1 MGSLAL
7 PSGVVIP
14 SNEVLITRDALKHH
28 MLVVG
33 TTGSGKTTL
42 LKNLALE
49 LTAKYPKTT
58 VIAVDA
64 VGHYH
69 HLALNKV
76 RTSALIPVTHGYVRR
91 AIKRARDGRDAVKRL
106 ARALA
111 RDYINGGVFRSM
123 GIEVGKVRIK
133 AVMARSGSR
142 YRLVRVVLGVG
153 GGVELI
159 PWSLR
164 TRDLLMSINEL
175 TGLLTE
181 QARMFYGRV
190 VREVGRSIPKS
201 ALTFGGIYN
210 YLTSPSSVR
219 SGSRQLLNYEV
230 IANNLGIHEST
241 MENIVRALLAIIE
254 TRLFDI
260 EAPVGSDYVVS
271 GGEPS
276 YEQVFKPGYVVLDL
290 RTTSAL
296 RQRIMVYRVLDR
308 LFRFMGK
315 EHLRDRDRLAVVL
328 VDEAHLFFPQT
339 S

>member
-1 MGSLAL
+1 M
-7 PSGVVIP
+7 
-14 SNEVLITRDALKHH
+14 
-28 MLVVG
+28 
-33 TTGSGKTTL
+33 
-42 LKNLALE
+42 
-49 LTAKYPKTT
+49 
-58 VIAVDA
+58 
-64 VGHYH
+64 
-69 HLALNKV
+69 
-76 RTSALIPVTHGYVRR
+76 
-91 AIKRARDGRDAVKRL
+91 
-106 ARALA
+106 
-111 RDYINGGVFRSM
+111 
-123 GIEVGKVRIK
+123 
-133 AVMARSGSR
+133 
-142 YRLVRVVLGVG
+142 
-153 GGVELI
+153 
-159 PWSLR
+159 
-164 TRDLLMSINEL
+164 
-175 TGLLTE
+175 
-181 QARMFYGRV
+181 
-190 VREVGRSIPKS
+190 
-201 ALTFGGIYN
+201 TFGGIYN